1 MAKLQSNWIDQVI
14 RLAIYM
20 RDDFKCVYCRR
31 SLMRTVCPFDLTLD
45 HLVPRAL
52 GGDHSV
58 KNLATACRS
67 CNSRKGA
74 RSWLKWGTKAQ
85 KARIIKSRRR
95 KLPVKKAAAILLA
108 QGLGDE

>member
-31 SLMRTVCPFDLTLD
+31 SLMHTVCPFDLTLD
-45 HLVPRAL
+45 HLVPRSL
-52 GGDHSV
+52 GGDHSI

-74 RSWLKWGTKAQ
+74 RSWRTWGTRKQ
-85 KARIIKSRRR
+85 RARIIKQRRR
-95 KLPVKKAAAILLA
+95 TLPTKKAAAILLA

>member
-31 SLMRTVCPFDLTLD
+31 ALTHTSCPFDLTLD
-45 HLVPRAL
+45 HLVPRSS

-74 RSWLKWGTKAQ
+74 RSWRTWATRKQ
-85 KARIIKSRRR
+85 RARIIKQRRR
-95 KLPVKKAAAILLA
+95 ALPVKKAALILLKPS
-108 QGLGDE
+108 LDDE

>member
-1 MAKLQSNWIDQVI
+1 MAKLQSNWIDQVV

-20 RDDFKCVYCRR
+20 RDEFKCVYCRR
-31 SLMRTVCPFDLTLD
+31 SLIHTACPFDLTLD
-45 HLVPRAL
+45 HLVPRAQ

-74 RSWLKWGTKAQ
+74 RSWREWATKAQ
-85 KARIIKSRRR
+85 RKRIIRQRRR
-95 KLPVKKAAAILLA
+95 ALPVRKAATILLE